1 MERATKPRCAGERGI
16 SPRALAA
23 TATDEAPGPGAERKV
38 WVAGGLAGGARSP
51 TGAGLPRGRARF
63 ETVRCPLCGKVAR
76 ARYDYCE
83 VEEVGTVQEVYE
95 KLLKPDSAL
104 TRALRLSG
112 ISVEEVPQWLKA
124 LISKGKG
131 NYKVFLV
138 DCHD

>member
-1 MERATKPRCAGERGI
+1 MTHYKWLVAKRNREEAEEY
-16 SPRALAA
+16 ALRIQNQ
-23 TATDEAPGPGAERKV
+23 E
-38 WVAGGLAGGARSP
+38 
-51 TGAGLPRGRARF
+51 
-63 ETVRCPLCGKVAR
+63 
-76 ARYDYCE
+76 RYDYCE

-124 LISKGKG
+124 LISKGKE